1 MRFRKSYIVIVWFMI
16 WSQHVVLAQ
25 QTPLF
30 PEYNYN
36 PFVINPAYAGMAP
49 GSVVSVS
56 HNRHVNNMEGT
67 PVSSS
72 LSFHSPLSDGKMG
85 LGAAIIRDEI
95 GVTSATSAVLAYSYK
110 LFF

>member
-36 PFVINPAYAGMAP
+36 PFVINPSNARIAP
-49 GSVVSVS
+49 RTVL
-56 HNRHVNNMEGT
+56 NMSQNPHDNHKEGN
-67 PVSSS
+67 PISSS
-72 LSFHSPLSDGKMG
+72 LSFHSPLSNGKME

-95 GVTSATSAVLAYSYK
+95 GVTSAT
-110 LFF
+110 